1 MKFYKYQALGNDFI
15 LIDNRQ
21 QKFAANPEYISF
33 LCDRH
38 FGIGADGLMLVENC
52 SDADFKMQF
61 FNSDGSAATMCGN
74 GSRCIVAF
82 ASKLGIFDTK
92 TTFSSGAGKHFGEV
106 LSQNENTLDIKVKIT
121 DVNQII
127 RGDGYYF
134 IHTGVPH
141 CVIFVDDINSVDVN
155 IEGKK
160 WRHSPLFPEGA
171 NVNFVEIGNS
181 NKLKIATFE
190 RGVEGETLACGTGA
204 TASAI
209 AVFDKLQNGITNFE
223 IEAKGGTLK
232 ISFDADKQ
240 QKDSFTNVWLQGS
253 AALVFEGYIYY

>member
-1 MKFYKYQALGNDFI
+1 MKFCKYQALGNDFI

-21 QKFAANPEYISF
+21 NTFDASPEYVSF
-33 LCDRH
+33 LCNRH

-52 SDADFKMQF
+52 DDADFKMQF

-82 ASKLGIFDTK
+82 AHKLGIFNDEVI
-92 TTFSSGAGKHFGEV
+92 FASGAGKHSGKV
-106 LSQNENTLDIKVKIT
+106 LSENKNILEIKVKIT
-121 DVNQII
+121 DVNQIV

-134 IHTGVPH
+134 INTGVPH
-141 CVIFVDDINSVDVN
+141 CVIFTDNINVVDINS
-155 IEGKK
+155 EGKK

-171 NVNFVEIGNS
+171 NVNFVEICGD
-181 NKLKIATFE
+181 NKLKLATFE

-209 AVFDKLQNGITNFE
+209 AAYDKLQNNITSYD
-223 IEAKGGTLK
+223 IQTKGGELK
-232 ISFDADKQ
+232 ISFDADKT
-240 QKDSFTNVWLQGS
+240 QKDSFVNIWLQG
-253 AALVFEGYIYY
+253 ATTLVFEGNI